1 MAVAISLGA
10 SFVGRAFAGDKE
22 GTALVLTAAIRHRGY
37 ALVEILQPCV
47 TFNKVNTWQWFQERV
62 EPVPDSHDPTD
73 RMKALE
79 LAFVEDKLPIGILY
93 INPDRPTFEDGLAAH
108 SGSGEPL
115 YKRKVDRKKLTAL
128 IETMR

>member
-1 MAVAISLGA
+1 
-10 SFVGRAFAGDKE
+10 
-22 GTALVLTAAIRHRGY
+22 
-37 ALVEILQPCV
+37 
-47 TFNKVNTWQWFQERV
+47 
-62 EPVPDSHDPTD
+62 
-73 RMKALE
+73 MKALE
-79 LAFVEDKLPIGILY
+79 LAFVEDKLPIGILF